1 MAAADDDVAIVL
13 DEAGSAMDKTIDS
26 FRKELLRIRTGRAS
40 TALLDGVMV
49 DYFDTPTPLNQLA
62 NLTTPDARLI
72 VVSPYDKSALAGI
85 EKAILAS
92 DLGLTP
98 NNDGSV
104 IRISI
109 PQLTEERRKDLVKQV
124 RKIAEDHKVGIRE
137 SRRDAIGMLKDLEK
151 DGGLG
156 KDDRRRAEGK
166 AQELTDRFTS
176 KLDELTAHKEK
187 EVLEV

>member
-1 MAAADDDVAIVL
+1 MAAGDEDVAIVL
-13 DEAGSAMDKTIDS
+13 DEASSAMDKAIDS

-49 DYFDTPTPLNQLA
+49 DYFDTATPLNQLA

-72 VVSPYDKSALAGI
+72 VVSPYDKSALDGI
-85 EKAILAS
+85 ERAILAS
-92 DLGLTP
+92 GLGLTP

-124 RKIAEDHKVGIRE
+124 RKIAEDHKIGIRE
-137 SRRDAIGMLKDLEK
+137 SRRDAIGMLKDLER

-166 AQELTDRFTS
+166 AQEITDRFIS
-176 KLDELTAHKEK
+176 KLDELTADKEK